1 MIDGSIHMN
10 EKEKRNMTTDLPT
23 EEIVNAVIS
32 AIPTNLPLQEQIDMQ
47 LTQAAKYLPEEVAKQ
62 LNSHLEYL
70 VTSSIA
76 ENALKEN
83 ELAPDFTLPDALG
96 QQVTLSRLLEQ
107 GPVVLVFYRGGWCPY
122 CNMALRAY
130 QKVLSEFKALGA
142 TLVAISPMLPDHTLS
157 TVEKQQ
163 LTFPVLSDVGNQV
176 ARQFGLVFKMDEI
189 GRSLYQQGGADL
201 LKYNGDDSWELPI
214 PGTFLIDQS
223 RKLRLASVDANFF
236 HRLDPSFVIARMKEL
251 KGETE

>member
-1 MIDGSIHMN
+1 
-10 EKEKRNMTTDLPT
+10 MTTDLLT
-23 EEIVNAVIS
+23 EKAANAVIS

-47 LTQAAKYLPEEVAKQ
+47 VTQGAKYIPEELAKQ

-76 ENALKEN
+76 EKALKEN

-96 QQVTLSRLLEQ
+96 QHVTLSRLLEQ
-107 GPVVLVFYRGGWCPY
+107 GPVVLVFYRGGWCPF
-122 CNMALRAY
+122 CNMALRSY

-142 TLVAISPMLPDHTLS
+142 TLVAISPMLPDQTLS

-189 GRSLYQQGGADL
+189 GRRLYQQGCVDL

-223 RKLRLASVDANFF
+223 RKLCLASVDANYL

-251 KGETE
+251 KGEAE